1 MVYIAEKNFLFWISL
16 LLEINIYRWIL
27 ILNKFYLK
35 IEKELISRKKSY
47 VNDMS
52 ASNKNLNIK
61 IEDKKYKIAAV
72 LFPLIEK
79 NKKVNVILTTRSKD
93 VASHP
98 GQVCFPGGKLDKKDK
113 NIVDCAKR
121 EAFEEVGIKNNQ
133 IKILGQIDQCIT
145 GTNYKVTPIIALI
158 NSNYIPLIQESEVAD
173 LFEVPFEFFLDKNN
187 LKRKNA
193 EYKGK
198 HYSYYQ
204 YNWKNKKIWG
214 STARMIVNFCEIMK
228 LY

>member
-1 MVYIAEKNFLFWISL
+1 MVYIAEKNFLYWISL
-16 LLEINIYRWIL
+16 PLEINIYRWIL

>member
-1 MVYIAEKNFLFWISL
+1 M
-16 LLEINIYRWIL
+16 
-27 ILNKFYLK
+27 NKFYLN
-35 IEKELISRKKSY
+35 IEKELTSRKKSF
-47 VNDMS
+47 VNDMT

-61 IEDKKYKIAAV
+61 VEDKKYKIAAI

-98 GQVCFPGGKLDKKDK
+98 GQVCFPGGKLDKNDK

-121 EAFEEVGIKNNQ
+121 EAFEEVGIKNSQ

-158 NSNYIPLIQESEVAD
+158 NSNYIPSIQESEVAD

-204 YNWKNKKIWG
+204 YDWKNKKIWG

>member
-1 MVYIAEKNFLFWISL
+1 M
-16 LLEINIYRWIL
+16 
-27 ILNKFYLK
+27 ILNNFYLK
-35 IEKELISRKKSY
+35 IEKVLFNRKKLF
-47 VNDMS
+47 VTDMS
-52 ASNKNLNIK
+52 QNNQKEAKK
-61 IEDKKYKIAAV
+61 IIEKKYKIAAV

-79 NKKVNVILTTRSKD
+79 NNNINVILTTRSKD
-93 VASHP
+93 VGSHP
-98 GQVCFPGGKLDKKDK
+98 GQVCFPGGKLEKKDK
-113 NIVDCAKR
+113 NLINCAKR
-121 EAFEEVGIKNNQ
+121 EAFEEVGIKNSQ

-158 NSNYIPLIQESEVAD
+158 NSNYIPSIQESEVAD

-204 YNWKNKKIWG
+204 YDWKNKKIWG

>member
-1 MVYIAEKNFLFWISL
+1 MVYIAEKNFLYWISL

>member
-1 MVYIAEKNFLFWISL
+1 M
-16 LLEINIYRWIL
+16 
-27 ILNKFYLK
+27 NKFYLK
-35 IEKELISRKKSY
+35 IEKELISRKKSF

-52 ASNKNLNIK
+52 VINKNLNIK
-61 IEDKKYKIAAV
+61 VEEKTYKIAAV

-113 NIVDCAKR
+113 NIIDCAKR
-121 EAFEEVGIKNNQ
+121 EAFEEVGIKNSQ

-158 NSNYIPLIQESEVAD
+158 NSNYIPSIQESEVAD

-193 EYKGK
+193 EYKGR

-204 YNWKNKKIWG
+204 YDWKNKKIWG

>member
-1 MVYIAEKNFLFWISL
+1 M
-16 LLEINIYRWIL
+16 
-27 ILNKFYLK
+27 NKFYLK
-35 IEKELISRKKSY
+35 IEKELISRKKSF
-47 VNDMS
+47 VNDMT

-61 IEDKKYKIAAV
+61 VEDKKYKIAAV

-98 GQVCFPGGKLDKKDK
+98 GQVCFPGGKLDKNDK

-121 EAFEEVGIKNNQ
+121 EAFEEVGIKNSQ

-158 NSNYIPLIQESEVAD
+158 NSNYIPSIQESEVAD

-204 YNWKNKKIWG
+204 YDWKNKKIWG